1 MRTFLFLFAFSL
13 NLFVSAQ
20 LRFDY
25 PIKDLDKVE
34 FLVTY
39 SLNFCEDSLK
49 PDVIRKQDMLLFIG
63 KSISYF
69 TSHNMYVA
77 DTMMKQ
83 VKNVEQFQAILSNP
97 NRAIPL
103 VRFRYKIYKN
113 YPDEKL
119 SFIEHIPSTTFKYE
133 EDLSVFNWQLTT
145 DTSSILGY
153 KAQKAT
159 CDFGGRSWV
168 AWFSSEI
175 PFSDGPYKFNGLPGL
190 IMKVF
195 DTRNHYVFEIMSI
208 EKPEKEL
215 MIEFVEKEY
224 LDTSKQGFFK
234 AEDGFRDDIISRAK
248 DAGISSESQQTA
260 ARNLAKQNNTIEL
273 HRK

>member
-1 MRTFLFLFAFSL
+1 MRTFLFLFALSL

-25 PIKDLDKVE
+25 PIKELDKVE

-63 KSISYF
+63 KSIRYF

-113 YPDEKL
+113 FPNEKL
-119 SFIEHIPSTTFKYE
+119 SFIEHIPSNTFKYE
-133 EDLSVFNWQLTT
+133 ENLNIFQWKLTN
-145 DTSSILGY
+145 DTCTILGY
-153 KAQKAT
+153 NTQKAT

-168 AWFSSEI
+168 AWFTSEI
-175 PFSDGPYKFNGLPGL
+175 PYSDGPYKFNGLPGL
-190 IMKVF
+190 IMKVY

-215 MIEFVEKEY
+215 MIEFVEKEF
-224 LDTSKQGFFK
+224 LETTKQGFFK
-234 AEDGFRDDIISRAK
+234 AEDGFRDDIINRAK
-248 DAGISSESQQTA
+248 EAGMTSGSQQTA
-260 ARNLAKQNNTIEL
+260 ARNLSKQNNAIEL
-273 HRK
+273 NRR